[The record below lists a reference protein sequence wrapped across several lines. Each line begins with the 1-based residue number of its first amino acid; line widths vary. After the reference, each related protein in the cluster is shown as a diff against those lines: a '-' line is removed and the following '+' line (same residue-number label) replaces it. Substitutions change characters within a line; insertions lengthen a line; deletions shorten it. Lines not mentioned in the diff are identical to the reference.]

1 MRLINIGS
9 IALNHSEG
17 HRMGSRLLKK
27 PVLGGLW
34 NLYGFFHFFL
44 HLRDFFLFV
53 ILGDFCEY
61 KFFDR
66 VKLIEGSDKI
76 YWKIGKRYLDASS
89 KNFVYSVR

>member
-1 MRLINIGS
+1 M
-9 IALNHSEG
+9 
-17 HRMGSRLLKK
+17 
-27 PVLGGLW
+27 
-34 NLYGFFHFFL
+34 
-44 HLRDFFLFV
+44 